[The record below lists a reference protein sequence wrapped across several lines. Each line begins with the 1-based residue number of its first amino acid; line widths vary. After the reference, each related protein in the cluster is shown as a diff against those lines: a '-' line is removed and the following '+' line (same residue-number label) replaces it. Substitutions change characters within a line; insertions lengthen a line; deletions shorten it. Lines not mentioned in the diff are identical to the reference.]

1 MMMVVYALRAVVYAR
16 AWCACVR
23 ARSGVV
29 VVVVVVGGGGGAGAS
44 RRVARA
50 VDAVGVARRDDD

>member
-1 MMMVVYALRAVVYAR
+1 MRCVQWCMRARGVRVRARAVV
-16 AWCACVR
+16 VM
-23 ARSGVV
+23 VV
-29 VVVVVVGGGGGAGAS
+29 VVVVVVVARG

>member
-1 MMMVVYALRAVVYAR
+1 MQWCMRARGVR
-16 AWCACVR
+16 VR
-23 ARSGVV
+23 ARAVV
-29 VVVVVVGGGGGAGAS
+29 VVVVVVVARG

>member
-1 MMMVVYALRAVVYAR
+1 MMMMMVVYALRAVVYAR
-16 AWCACVR
+16 AWCACAR
-23 ARSGVV
+23 ARAVV
-29 VVVVVVGGGGGAGAS
+29 VVVVVVARG

>member
-1 MMMVVYALRAVVYAR
+1 MRARGVR
-16 AWCACVR
+16 VR
-23 ARSGVV
+23 ARAVV
-29 VVVVVVGGGGGAGAS
+29 VVVVVVVARG